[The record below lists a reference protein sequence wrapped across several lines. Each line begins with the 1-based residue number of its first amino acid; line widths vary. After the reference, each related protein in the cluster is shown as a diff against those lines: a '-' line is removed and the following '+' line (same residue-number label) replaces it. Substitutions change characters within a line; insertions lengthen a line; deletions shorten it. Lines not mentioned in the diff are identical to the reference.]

1 MGITYS
7 QGIDVDAALK
17 TFLDTFGPY
26 LFKFRFSYFDIST
39 EFELKTH
46 LISN

>member
-26 LFKFRFSYFDIST
+26 LFKFIPTLASMVAGS
-39 EFELKTH
+39 
-46 LISN
+46 LIGK